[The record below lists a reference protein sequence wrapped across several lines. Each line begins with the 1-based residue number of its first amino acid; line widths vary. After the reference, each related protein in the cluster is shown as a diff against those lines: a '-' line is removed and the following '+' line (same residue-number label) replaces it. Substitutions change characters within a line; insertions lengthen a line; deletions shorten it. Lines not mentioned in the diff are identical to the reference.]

1 MELNRD
7 MLLDSRLVERNVE
20 RGLISKE
27 EVAEHIDGLEDL
39 TEVAAPFA
47 AKLAKV
53 NMRTVVAKDTGEHE

>member
-7 MLLDSRLVERNVE
+7 MLLDSRLIDRNVE

-27 EVAEHIDGLEDL
+27 EAAAHIEGLEDL
-39 TEVAAPFA
+39 TEKAAPFV